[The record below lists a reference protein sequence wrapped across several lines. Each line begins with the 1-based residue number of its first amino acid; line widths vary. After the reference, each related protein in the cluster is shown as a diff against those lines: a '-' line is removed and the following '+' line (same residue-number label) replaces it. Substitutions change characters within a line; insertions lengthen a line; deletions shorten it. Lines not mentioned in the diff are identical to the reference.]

1 MHIAGRTDDLRPAQR
16 AWIERAAEVGARHL
30 APAAGEVDAQARY
43 PARSVAALQAAGL
56 MTLAVPVEE
65 GGAGEGFDTI
75 ALVTAELARHCA
87 ATALCFALH
96 SGALRWLAE
105 AEAAAPELGG
115 SAADGAAQATRQRA
129 VRRRVV
135 HEGIVLAQAFS
146 EGGSGGIGG
155 VPCGSRARAVEGGW
169 RLNGR
174 KIFVSMAASA
184 DLLVVW
190 CSPDHPGAGPQDTLM
205 LAVPADAVGVKVSG
219 EWDALGL
226 RGTDSRTVD
235 FDNVFVPQD
244 ALWLPPGVPAVL
256 ATQRPHLSLLFA
268 PAFLGIAQAAFDFT
282 VAWLRGE
289 VPAGGAAPVKRR
301 TVPGKQAA
309 VAQMRVL
316 LEQARALL
324 LQALREA
331 SPPPPGSPARS
342 AQDTDEARQRLQAA
356 QFTLVEHAQAVA
368 ALALR
373 TCGGQAMLRQHP
385 LERLYRDARC
395 GALMLPWT
403 AELCLDQLGRDSLYE
418 RGEGDEVID

>member
-16 AWIERAAEVGARHL
+16 AWIERAAAVGARHL
-30 APAAGEVDAQARY
+30 APSAGEVDGQARY
-43 PARSVAALQAAGL
+43 PAASVAALQAAGL
-56 MTLAVPVEE
+56 MTLAVPAEE

-105 AEAAAPELGG
+105 AEASETPFGG
-115 SAADGAAQATRQRA
+115 SAAQATRARA

-135 HEGIVLAQAFS
+135 DEGVVVAQAFS

-155 VPCGSRARAVEGGW
+155 VPCASRARAVDGGW
-169 RLNGR
+169 RLRGR
-174 KIFVSMAASA
+174 KIFVSMAAAA
-184 DLLVVW
+184 DVLVVW
-190 CSPDHPGAGPQDTLM
+190 CSPDVPGAGPNDTLM
-205 LAVPADAVGVKVSG
+205 LAVPAGAPGVKVSG

-235 FDNVFVPQD
+235 FDEVFVPHD
-244 ALWLPPGVPAVL
+244 GLWLPPGVPALL
-256 ATQRPHLSLLFA
+256 AAQRPHLSLLFA

-289 VPAGGAAPVKRR
+289 VPAGGAATVKRR

-331 SPPPPGSPARS
+331 APPPIGAAARS
-342 AQDTDEARQRLQAA
+342 AQDIDEARQRLQAA
-356 QFTLVEHAQAVA
+356 QFTVVEHAQAVA

-373 TCGGQAMLRQHP
+373 TCGGQAMLRHHP

-418 RGEGDEVID
+418 RSEGDEVID